1 MRYSTTLI
9 NSLDD
14 NQKKLK
20 RSIESCL
27 DQDGATIQIILSTVE
42 NDPSIQ
48 TAKKISKDID
58 IVINEKPSIYGQINN
73 ALPFVKYDW
82 FSFFSG
88 NDVALKNKIRDEMDM
103 CVGEKKVCYSSYY
116 MLDKK
121 LNAKEGL
128 DKKNLRTISL
138 PDYDYENHLGNNF
151 ITDVSLIHKSIL
163 EKYSPFKEK
172 FDKFAF
178 YDFWLRVAEGEG
190 ASVFAYNNKL
200 SWTYV
205 IDKNSLCQSRF
216 RDKKRKKKYKLYRK
230 FMLSYHDGVE
240 PVETFGEFK
249 KLYGNV

>member
-9 NSLDD
+9 NSLND

-27 DQDGATIQIILSTVE
+27 CQDGVKIQIILSTVKD
-42 NDPSIQ
+42 DPSIK
-48 TAKKISKDID
+48 TARKISKDID
-58 IVINEKPSIYGQINN
+58 IVINDKPSIYGQINN
-73 ALPFVKYDW
+73 ALPLVKHDW

-88 NDVALKNKIRDEMDM
+88 NDVALKNKIKDEIDM
-103 CVGEKKVCYSSYY
+103 CVEEKKICYSAYY
-116 MLDKK
+116 MLDKQF
-121 LNAKEGL
+121 NI
-128 DKKNLRTISL
+128 KKGFNKKKLRTINLS
-138 PDYDYENHLGNNF
+138 DYDYKEHLSNNF

-163 EKYSPFKEK
+163 EKYSPFNEK

-190 ASVFAYNNKL
+190 PSVFAYNNKP

-216 RDKKRKKKYKLYRK
+216 RDKKRKKKYRLYRK
-230 FMLSYHDGVE
+230 FMLSYHDGSE